1 MWRAGPA
8 PRAPA
13 AGLPRALR
21 MGFDLAPGMR
31 VGLYGGS
38 FNPVHEGH
46 AHVAHTALQ
55 RLALDRVVWLV
66 SPQNPLKPAEGTA
79 SLDQRIEGA
88 RRHATGRAM
97 IVSGVE
103 EQLGSRYTIDTVRAL
118 KARFPTVRFVW
129 IMGADNL
136 ASFHR
141 WRGWTQ
147 IMREVPVAI
156 ISRPGDALKSR
167 LSPAARR
174 FAGGRLPETAAC
186 SLADRA
192 PPAWIYLTA
201 PLSPASSTALR
212 SVAAK
217 RIDHEAANDTKE
229 H

>member
-1 MWRAGPA
+1 MWRTGPA
-8 PRAPA
+8 HRAPA
-13 AGLPRALR
+13 AGRPHALR
-21 MGFDLAPGMR
+21 LGFDLASGMR

-38 FNPVHEGH
+38 FDPAHDGH
-46 AHVAHTALQ
+46 AHVARTALK
-55 RLALDRVVWLV
+55 RLGLDRVVWLV
-66 SPQNPLKPAEGTA
+66 SPQNPLKSGDGTA
-79 SLDQRIEGA
+79 SLDRRIEGA
-88 RRHATGRAM
+88 RRQAPGRAM

-103 EQLGSRYTIDTVRAL
+103 ARLGSRYTIDTVRAL

-156 ISRPGDALKSR
+156 VSRPGDALKSR

-174 FAGGRLPETAAC
+174 FARARLPETAART
-186 SLADRA
+186 LADRS

-201 PLSPASSTALR
+201 PLNHASSTALR
-212 SVAAK
+212 AV
-217 RIDHEAANDTKE
+217 R
-229 H
+229 

>member
-13 AGLPRALR
+13 AGRPRALR
-21 MGFDLAPGMR
+21 LGFDFEPGMR

-38 FNPVHEGH
+38 FNPAHDGH
-46 AHVAHTALQ
+46 AHVARTALT

-66 SPQNPLKPAEGTA
+66 SPQNPLKSADGTA
-79 SLDQRIEGA
+79 SIDRRMDDA
-88 RRHATGRAM
+88 RRHARGPAM
-97 IVSGVE
+97 IVSGAE
-103 EQLGSRYTIDTVRAL
+103 EHLGSRYTVDTVRAL
-118 KARFPTVRFVW
+118 KARFPAVRFVW

-156 ISRPGDALKSR
+156 VSRPADTLKSR

-174 FAGGRLPETAAC
+174 FAQGRLPQTAAHT
-186 SLADRA
+186 LADRT

-201 PLSPASSTALR
+201 PLNHASSTALR
-212 SVAAK
+212 
-217 RIDHEAANDTKE
+217 TGG
-229 H
+229 

>member
-13 AGLPRALR
+13 AGRPRALR
-21 MGFDLAPGMR
+21 IGFDLAPGMR

-38 FNPVHEGH
+38 FNPAHDGH
-46 AHVAHTALQ
+46 AHVALTALR
-55 RLALDRVVWLV
+55 RLGLDRVVWLV
-66 SPQNPLKPAEGTA
+66 SPQNPLKPGDATA
-79 SLDQRIEGA
+79 SLARRIEDA
-88 RRHATGRAM
+88 RRHARGPSM
-97 IVSGVE
+97 IVSGIE
-103 EQLGSRYTIDTVRAL
+103 ARLGSRYTIDTLRAL
-118 KARFPTVRFVW
+118 KARFPAVRFVW

-156 ISRPGDALKSR
+156 ISRPADALKSR

-174 FAGGRLPETAAC
+174 FGGGRLPETAART
-186 SLADRA
+186 LADRA

-201 PLSPASSTALR
+201 PLNHASSTALR
-212 SVAAK
+212 GVDQEK
-217 RIDHEAANDTKE
+217 V
-229 H
+229 